1 MLFIFVGESEQMP
14 DTQPGDLV
22 IVLQQKAHDVFDRS
36 GDDLYLTKTIGLAEA
51 LCGINIIV
59 KHLDGRELNIT
70 NPPGRIIKPGD
81 VKGIS
86 GEGMPFYKSPFE
98 KGNLY
103 VKFDIT
109 FPEDNFANEK
119 ILEVISFQILFM

>member
-1 MLFIFVGESEQMP
+1 MP

-22 IVLQQKAHDVFDRS
+22 IVLQQKTHEVFDRS
-36 GDDLYLTKTIGLAEA
+36 GDDLYLSKTIGLVEA
-51 LCGINIIV
+51 LCGMNIVV

-81 VKGIS
+81 VKGIT
-86 GEGMPFYKSPFE
+86 GEGMPFYKNPFE

-103 VKFDIT
+103 VKFDVT
-109 FPEDNFANEK
+109 FPEDNFVNEK
-119 ILEVISFQILFM
+119 ILEVTLFLNLFLFYSGC